1 MRRLHFNLVGFA
13 ALVVACQPVA
23 PPVVTT
29 SSLQAEDM
37 AITGSTIATDAAG
50 MKKPTIKITSAS
62 TLASA
67 TAEQTSSEP
76 TGNEPTGNET
86 TDAQSAI
93 DLAVSSITVAPAKAT
108 PIRPSFQPK
117 NMVGSVAPSL
127 LKGLGDATMIRQE
140 GAVEIWQY
148 RFASC
153 VVDFFFYPTSDGTMQ
168 KIIKGWDM
176 RATVIG
182 DRLNKPQCL
191 TAMERLHQWLADRS

>member
-62 TLASA
+62 TLADA
-67 TAEQTSSEP
+67 TAEQTSS
-76 TGNEPTGNET
+76 EPTGNET

-108 PIRPSFQPK
+108 PIRPSFQPE

-140 GAVEIWQY
+140 GAVKIWQY

-176 RATVIG
+176 RAAVIG

>member
-13 ALVVACQPVA
+13 ALVVACQPA
-23 PPVVTT
+23 GPPVVTT

-37 AITGSTIATDAAG
+37 AITGSTIATDVAG
-50 MKKPTIKITSAS
+50 MKKPTIKITSAA
-62 TLASA
+62 TLADA
-67 TAEQTSSEP
+67 TAEQTSS
-76 TGNEPTGNET
+76 EPTGNET

-108 PIRPSFQPK
+108 PIRPSFQPE

>member
-37 AITGSTIATDAAG
+37 AITGSTTATDAAG
-50 MKKPTIKITSAS
+50 MKKPTIKITLAS
-62 TLASA
+62 TLADA
-67 TAEQTSSEP
+67 TAEQTSS
-76 TGNEPTGNET
+76 EPTGNET

-108 PIRPSFQPK
+108 PIRPSFQPE

>member
-13 ALVVACQPVA
+13 ALVVACQPA
-23 PPVVTT
+23 GPPVVTT
-29 SSLQAEDM
+29 SSLQAKDM
-37 AITGSTIATDAAG
+37 AITGSTIATDVAG

-62 TLASA
+62 TLADA
-67 TAEQTSSEP
+67 TAEQTSS
-76 TGNEPTGNET
+76 EPTGNET

-108 PIRPSFQPK
+108 PIRPSFQPE

>member
-62 TLASA
+62 TLADA
-67 TAEQTSSEP
+67 TAEQTSS
-76 TGNEPTGNET
+76 EPTGNET

-108 PIRPSFQPK
+108 PIRPSFQPE

-176 RATVIG
+176 RAAVIG

-191 TAMERLHQWLADRS
+191 TAMDRLHQ

>member
-50 MKKPTIKITSAS
+50 MKKPTIKITLAS
-62 TLASA
+62 TLADA
-67 TAEQTSSEP
+67 TAEQTSS
-76 TGNEPTGNET
+76 EPTGNET

-108 PIRPSFQPK
+108 PIRPSFQPE

-176 RATVIG
+176 RAAVIG

-191 TAMERLHQWLADRS
+191 TAMDRLHQ

>member
-50 MKKPTIKITSAS
+50 MKKPTIKITLAS
-62 TLASA
+62 TLADA
-67 TAEQTSSEP
+67 TAEQTSS
-76 TGNEPTGNET
+76 EPTGNET

-108 PIRPSFQPK
+108 PIRPSFQPE

-176 RATVIG
+176 RAAVIG

-191 TAMERLHQWLADRS
+191 TAMDRLHQWLADRS

>member
-37 AITGSTIATDAAG
+37 AITGSTIATDVAG
-50 MKKPTIKITSAS
+50 MKKPTIKITSAA
-62 TLASA
+62 TLADA
-67 TAEQTSSEP
+67 TAEQTSS
-76 TGNEPTGNET
+76 EPTGNET

-108 PIRPSFQPK
+108 PIRPSFQPE

-176 RATVIG
+176 RAAVIG

-191 TAMERLHQWLADRS
+191 TAMDRLHQWLADRS

>member
-23 PPVVTT
+23 PPVITT

-67 TAEQTSSEP
+67 TAETTSSEP
-76 TGNEPTGNET
+76 TGNETTG
-86 TDAQSAI
+86 AQSAI

-108 PIRPSFQPK
+108 PIRPSFQPE

-176 RATVIG
+176 RAAVIG

-191 TAMERLHQWLADRS
+191 TAMDRLHQWLADRS